1 MALIKS
7 TLVKDIN
14 RALKASSKGNSQA
27 ESEAILARRLASAI
41 DKYIKSGIVNTL
53 VITAGSPTAQTGT
66 GIGAIS

>member
-1 MALIKS
+1 MALIKPN
-7 TLVKDIN
+7 LVKDIT

-41 DKYIKSGIVNTL
+41 DKYIKSGIVNTA
-53 VITAGSPTAQTGT
+53 VATTGGAGT